1 VNKKHFLFELGTE
14 EIPAGYIGNAIQKF
28 EELITQSLSE
38 NKLSYEQILTY
49 TTPRRMAILVKDL
62 QIQQADEIIE
72 KTGPAKKIAMD
83 DNGQLTKP
91 GLGFV
96 QGAKARPEDVFIKE
110 TPKGEYIAVKVEIKG
125 KSVQDLLPEMLK
137 NAIDKI
143 YFPKSMR
150 WGSLNIPFA
159 RPIRWII
166 ALLDQEIIPFEYAGI
181 KASNISQGN
190 RFYQLESNTLI
201 SNPDQYLTQLRKV
214 FVIADR
220 EERKG
225 LISEQMTSLY
235 KDSRFKIQEDQRLLD
250 QVTDLVEYPTAV
262 IASFEAKYLRLPEKI
277 ITSTLTQNQKYF
289 AVLDENNQL
298 TNYFV
303 FISNGNPEHSDII
316 RTGNEKVVRARL
328 EDAEFYYD
336 EDLKKRLEYYVQKL
350 DSVVF
355 QAKLGTLLEKTER
368 IKAISNYLCDQLNVD
383 ELSRK
388 QIVRA
393 AHLCKADLVTLMLGE
408 KEFTK
413 LQGYIGMNY
422 ALHSQEEEV
431 VAQAI
436 YEHYMPRGQN
446 DQLPANSISAIVA
459 IADKIDTVCG
469 IIGVD
474 LIPTGSNDPF
484 ALRRAANGIVQIA
497 EKYQMDFNINELI
510 DFAYTQLKEKLQS
523 ETHNL
528 DVVKD
533 FIKQRVRWLMEQN
546 GFEYDLIDSLNHV
559 EWNSLLDIK
568 TRLSDLKAVKQK
580 DDFIKLVLG
589 FKRVSNIIEKSKTN
603 SLFNE
608 TLLQEDAEKALYEN
622 FVILQK
628 SLTEKLQ
635 SKAYHLALNEILP
648 FNSHID
654 HFFDCVLVN
663 CEDIQIKE
671 NRYALLRMIRMLFL
685 QIADISKIV
694 TE

>member
-1 VNKKHFLFELGTE
+1 
-14 EIPAGYIGNAIQKF
+14 
-28 EELITQSLSE
+28 
-38 NKLSYEQILTY
+38 
-49 TTPRRMAILVKDL
+49 
-62 QIQQADEIIE
+62 
-72 KTGPAKKIAMD
+72 
-83 DNGQLTKP
+83 
-91 GLGFV
+91 
-96 QGAKARPEDVFIKE
+96 
-110 TPKGEYIAVKVEIKG
+110 
-125 KSVQDLLPEMLK
+125 
-137 NAIDKI
+137 
-143 YFPKSMR
+143 
-150 WGSLNIPFA
+150 
-159 RPIRWII
+159 PIRWII

-685 QIADISKIV
+685 QIADISKI
-694 TE
+694 

>member
-1 VNKKHFLFELGTE
+1 
-14 EIPAGYIGNAIQKF
+14 
-28 EELITQSLSE
+28 
-38 NKLSYEQILTY
+38 
-49 TTPRRMAILVKDL
+49 
-62 QIQQADEIIE
+62 
-72 KTGPAKKIAMD
+72 
-83 DNGQLTKP
+83 
-91 GLGFV
+91 
-96 QGAKARPEDVFIKE
+96 
-110 TPKGEYIAVKVEIKG
+110 
-125 KSVQDLLPEMLK
+125 
-137 NAIDKI
+137 
-143 YFPKSMR
+143 
-150 WGSLNIPFA
+150 
-159 RPIRWII
+159 
-166 ALLDQEIIPFEYAGI
+166 
-181 KASNISQGN
+181 
-190 RFYQLESNTLI
+190 
-201 SNPDQYLTQLRKV
+201 
-214 FVIADR
+214 
-220 EERKG
+220 
-225 LISEQMTSLY
+225 
-235 KDSRFKIQEDQRLLD
+235 
-250 QVTDLVEYPTAV
+250 
-262 IASFEAKYLRLPEKI
+262 LPEKI

-510 DFAYTQLKEKLQS
+510 DFAYTQLKEKLQA

>member
-1 VNKKHFLFELGTE
+1 MNKKHFLFELGTE

>member
-1 VNKKHFLFELGTE
+1 MNKKHFLFELGTE

-62 QIQQADEIIE
+62 QTQQADEVIE

-166 ALLDQEIIPFEYAGI
+166 ALLDREIIPFEYAGI

-510 DFAYTQLKEKLQS
+510 DFAYTQLKEKLQA